1 MIWMW
6 HPKVGGIRVDYH
18 KYNPWHW
25 ECVWL
30 NGKLYV
36 EYVGKSLLKLF
47 DNNTLKVKK
56 LEIRS

>member
-18 KYNPWHW
+18 KYNLWHW

-36 EYVGKSLLKLF
+36 GYVGKSLLKLF
-47 DNNTLKVKK
+47 DNDPLKVK
-56 LEIRS
+56 RS